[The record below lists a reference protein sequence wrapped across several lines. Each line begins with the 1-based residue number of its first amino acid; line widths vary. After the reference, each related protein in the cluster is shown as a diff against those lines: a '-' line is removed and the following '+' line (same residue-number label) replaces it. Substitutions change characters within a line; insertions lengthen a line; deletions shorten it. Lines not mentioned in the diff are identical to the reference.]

1 MATWD
6 WGQTQTRRSDHRSPG
21 PAGVHDTIAA
31 RLSRDAGGD
40 AAGKAYSI
48 SGSNLNKLNSHCSRN
63 HRRFVIAE
71 QNVLTFMSQ
80 TQVHNIFAK
89 ISFCRIELATRYT
102 MYIMHI
108 CLYTI
113 CTVIW
118 LICSSGTCSRR
129 ENLLKLLGTCQRQ
142 RDGLSLSISCWRAS
156 MATWSALLDGAADP
170 LEIVLGSWAAAK
182 IYPGPQ
188 VVRQP
193 TRMRIPL
200 SPEHVLPFSCPSSW
214 FIFHPIRILFIRFS
228 ARTHKVWV
236 SYLVFGLLKLIK
248 NVLVCSNETPQI
260 EF

>member
-31 RLSRDAGGD
+31 RLSRGAGGD

-108 CLYTI
+108 CLCTI

-142 RDGLSLSISCWRAS
+142 RDGLSLYLLLTCLNGHLKCTSWWRCRS
-156 MATWSALLDGAADP
+156 
-170 LEIVLGSWAAAK
+170 
-182 IYPGPQ
+182 
-188 VVRQP
+188 
-193 TRMRIPL
+193 TRN
-200 SPEHVLPFSCPSSW
+200 SSW
-214 FIFHPIRILFIRFS
+214 LLSSCQNLSGSPSRSTANADAHSVVSGARSAILLLLLLIHLPS
-228 ARTHKVWV
+228 H
-236 SYLVFGLLKLIK
+236 SYFVY
-248 NVLVCSNETPQI
+248 
-260 EF
+260 